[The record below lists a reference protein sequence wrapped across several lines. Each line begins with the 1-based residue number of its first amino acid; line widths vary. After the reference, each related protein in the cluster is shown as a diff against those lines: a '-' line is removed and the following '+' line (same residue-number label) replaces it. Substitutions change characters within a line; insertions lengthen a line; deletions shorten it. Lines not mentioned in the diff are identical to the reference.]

1 MMNNTKLINTYTIG
15 GAYLPLDVSYPS
27 SLMESVLKDSEP
39 VAVVSSSDLADRIEG
54 YKSSIFAKK

>member
-39 VAVVSSSDLADRIEG
+39 VAVVSSSDLADKIEG
-54 YKSSIFAKK
+54 YK